1 MQQKSCIQSHHKW
14 VVAHQKKLT
23 IPPPSYFPESL
34 KKDCSYSPKKL
45 VAHQNFIF
53 IKKNLF
59 FFKVFSP
66 FSQFAQFSSIENS
79 SVEQK
84 KIKN

>member
-14 VVAHQKKLT
+14 EVANQKNLT
-23 IPPPSYFPESL
+23 TSYFPECL